1 MPLTRLR
8 QTVRVARVALHLVAG
23 LSLSATVFPVAGR
36 SGRAAMFRWW
46 SRRMLHI
53 LRVRVRR
60 HGDAAA
66 APHPASVLVVSNHVS
81 WLDIFVIRS
90 ALECRFVAKSDIRQ
104 WPLVGWLVAKQGTVF
119 VQRARRHDTARVND
133 ALDTALAGGDRMV
146 LFAEGTTTDGT
157 EVKPFHGALLQ
168 PVVLAEGFVQPLALR
183 YPLADGTPN
192 LRAAYAGEI
201 SLWDSLLQ
209 LTAQREIAAD
219 LIFLPAVHAAGRHRR
234 DLARHCAEQVADA
247 LSLPRPDRGP
257 GTRFDPPA

>member
-8 QTVRVARVALHLVAG
+8 QSVRVARVALHLVSG
-23 LSLSATVFPVAGR
+23 LSLSAVAFPLAGR
-36 SGRAAMFRWW
+36 RGRAALFRWW

-53 LRVRVRR
+53 LGVRVRR
-60 HGDAAA
+60 HGDAAMA
-66 APHPASVLVVSNHVS
+66 AGPSSVLVVSNHVS

-104 WPLVGWLVAKQGTVF
+104 WPLVGWLVAQQGTVF
-119 VQRARRHDTARVND
+119 VQRARRHDTGRVAD
-133 ALDTALAGGDRMV
+133 ALEAALAGGDRMV

-168 PVVLAEGFVQPLALR
+168 PVVRAKGRVQPLALR
-183 YPLADGTPN
+183 YPLPDGRPN
-192 LRAAYAGEI
+192 VRAAYAGEI

-209 LTAQREIAAD
+209 LTAQREIVAEVM
-219 LIFLPAVHAAGRHRR
+219 FLPALDAAGRHRR
-234 DLARHCAEQVADA
+234 DLAQQCAEQVADA